1 MSKYRQ
7 GAGTIHIKKSKE
19 GSLHKH
25 LGVPEGQKIPEH
37 LLEDKPGDSEA
48 IRKKKLF
55 ARNARKFHH

>member
-1 MSKYRQ
+1 MAMTHQHGMGIR
-7 GAGTIHIKKSKE
+7 IKKNKE

-25 LGVPEGQKIPEH
+25 LGIPEGQEIPAH

-55 ARNARKFHH
+55 ARNARKWHH